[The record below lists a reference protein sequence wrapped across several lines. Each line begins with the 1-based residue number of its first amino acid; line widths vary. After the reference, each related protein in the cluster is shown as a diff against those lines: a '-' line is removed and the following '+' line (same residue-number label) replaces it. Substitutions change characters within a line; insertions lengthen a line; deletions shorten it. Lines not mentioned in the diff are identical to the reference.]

1 MGQPLLLYNLCKP
14 EAAVIP
20 MWSSLFTLGLGAG
33 GWWISKFLF
42 EPLKEI
48 YDLRRDVQEC
58 LIIHG
63 DLSKDAP
70 EDQRGATATTFF
82 HLGAGLVA
90 RDLAAY
96 SWVRLFCVKFLGLD
110 IYSAGGLLIGIG
122 NDTRFSGFSFASLS
136 PTVPLIRKCLR
147 LPAPRVPP
155 MIRAM
160 QVHAGQ
166 PGVIEPDDLQHCRH
180 STHCDNS
187 P

>member
-1 MGQPLLLYNLCKP
+1 
-14 EAAVIP
+14 
-20 MWSSLFTLGLGAG
+20 MWSSLFMLGLGVG

-63 DLSKDAP
+63 GLSKDAP
-70 EDQRGATATTFF
+70 DDQRAAAATSFSR
-82 HLGAGLVA
+82 LGAGLVA

-96 SWVRLFCVKFLGLD
+96 SWVRWFCGKVLRLD

-122 NDTRFSGFSFASLS
+122 NDTRLSGFSFASLS
-136 PTVPLIRKCLR
+136 PTIPRIRQSLR
-147 LPAPRVPP
+147 LPAPRTPP

-160 QVHAGQ
+160 QEHAGQ
-166 PGVIEPDDLQHCRH
+166 PDTIEPEDL
-180 STHCDNS
+180 
-187 P
+187 